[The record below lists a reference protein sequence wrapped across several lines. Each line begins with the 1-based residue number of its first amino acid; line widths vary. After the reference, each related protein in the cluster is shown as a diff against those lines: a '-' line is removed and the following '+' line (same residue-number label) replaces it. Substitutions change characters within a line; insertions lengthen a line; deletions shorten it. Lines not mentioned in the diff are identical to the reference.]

1 MAETNLFEIAAR
13 KKLRFPYNGQ
23 ISVEDLW
30 DLSVEKLDGIYK
42 SLNMQLKQASEESL
56 LETKSKEAKLL
67 GIKVDIVKH
76 IVSVKLEEKKAKEE
90 AVLLKKRNQ
99 RIAKIIA
106 DKKDEA
112 FKNMSVEELEKIL
125 EESSGKSEDLD

>member
-1 MAETNLFEIAAR
+1 MAEINLFEIAAR

-42 SLNMQLKQASEESL
+42 NLNMQLKQASEESL

-125 EESSGKSEDLD
+125 EESSGKSEDLV